1 MCEFKIL
8 VAEPGK
14 KEVLVKEDISFLQVQ
29 DDGAVILRGL
39 GIREKVDTAIIKEV
53 NTYSDE
59 GATAKL
65 FKAPIIGD
73 FMEFLKF
80 LEKGTYT
87 PELEKIWTEFVNSG
101 KKLIEK
107 LKK

>member
-1 MCEFKIL
+1 MCEFKIF

-14 KEVLVKEDISFLQVQ
+14 KESLVKEDISFLQVQ
-29 DDGAVILRGL
+29 DDGAVVLRGL
-39 GIREKVDTAIIKEV
+39 GVREKIDSAIIKEV

-73 FMEFLKF
+73 FIKFLKS

-87 PELEKIWTEFVNSG
+87 PELEKTWTEFVNNG
-101 KKLIEK
+101 KKLVEK

>member
-1 MCEFKIL
+1 MCEFKIF

-14 KEVLVKEDISFLQVQ
+14 KESLVKEDISFLQVQ

-39 GIREKVDTAIIKEV
+39 GVREKIDTAIIKEV

-73 FMEFLKF
+73 FIKFLKS
-80 LEKGTYT
+80 LENGTYT
-87 PELEKIWTEFVNSG
+87 PEVEKTWTEFINNG
-101 KKLIEK
+101 KKLVEK

>member
-14 KEVLVKEDISFLQVQ
+14 KEVLVKEDISFLPVQ
-29 DDGAVILRGL
+29 DDGAVVLRGL
-39 GIREKVDTAIIKEV
+39 GIREKIDTAIISEV
-53 NTYSDE
+53 NTYADE

-65 FKAPIIGD
+65 FKVAIIGD
-73 FMEFLKF
+73 FMKFLKS
-80 LEKGTYT
+80 LENGTYT
-87 PELEKIWTEFVNSG
+87 PELEKTWTEFVNSG
-101 KKLIEK
+101 KRLLEK

>member
-29 DDGAVILRGL
+29 DDGAVVLRGL
-39 GIREKVDTAIIKEV
+39 GVREKIDTAIIKEV
-53 NTYSDE
+53 NTYSDD

-73 FMEFLKF
+73 FMKFLKS

-87 PELEKIWTEFVNSG
+87 PELEKTWTEFVNNG
-101 KKLIEK
+101 KKLVEK